1 MSDNLFSFPGE
12 STGQDAGD
20 FFGGAGGVAFTDLGS
35 ADEVEN
41 PFTKMTPP
49 TEAPASGE
57 AASVTPSPAPG
68 QQAQDQLGTT
78 QTPPP
83 AAPPAVPASAETPKT
98 PPAQTTEETN
108 PLLAAM
114 DLQEKKNAAKTAAP
128 IFAQLPV
135 FSYNGSEEPIENV
148 DQTFEEL
155 RLAKADDFPEF
166 DEAQSISWTVTY
178 GKIVKNVATPRK
190 TKIGNLKREIESSK
204 EFMDALKKAADKRPK
219 CIVKPKVTMQ
229 KKGECAY
236 KGIFPRLADARA
248 SKKAISFIPAQDGRV
263 YERRVTC
270 AGEFITPTSGVRYLD
285 DIRAGFAPALPLIPY
300 SLMEQAVT
308 LFRCLMD
315 NGKGGC
321 PLEALV
327 HIYWDREEK
336 RFFLYVPTQTVG
348 KRGQQFRL
356 MEKLLQRGQRPQ
368 RGERQPLVGPRQTQQ
383 AKIPAVVQH
392 RGLLLSNVGVNVTE
406 GDIGRLHFS
415 HVTEGLKKKSL
426 VAQGK
431 NHADHRLQRGA
442 DVTDGQPQNCSANVT
457 DGRGFCG
464 ENVTGGHTG
473 IYSPDVTE
481 GQREK
486 GKWSE
491 RIKKKSP
498 ASAMGST

>member
-35 ADEVEN
+35 ADGAEN
-41 PFTKMTPP
+41 PFANMMPP
-49 TEAPASGE
+49 AEES
-57 AASVTPSPAPG
+57 APG
-68 QQAQDQLGTT
+68 QQTQQAQDQPGTT

-83 AAPPAVPASAETPKT
+83 AAPPAAPAPAETPKT
-98 PPAQTTEETN
+98 PPAQTTEEAN
-108 PLLAAM
+108 PLMAAM
-114 DLQEKKNAAKTAAP
+114 DLQEKKNAAKAAAP
-128 IFAQLPV
+128 IFAQLPI
-135 FSYNGSEEPIENV
+135 FSYNGSEEPIENI

-166 DEAQSISWTVTY
+166 DEAQSVSWTVTY

-248 SKKAISFIPAQDGRV
+248 SEKTISFIPAQDGRV
-263 YERRVTC
+263 YERRVTG

-285 DIRAGFAPALPLIPY
+285 NIRAGFAPALPLIPY

-348 KRGQQFRL
+348 KEFVDAVLDDDLLNDERYLHYADLHSHNDMPAEFSPTDDRDERANRVYMVMGRL
-356 MEKLLQRGQRPQ
+356 NRYYPELSVRVCNG
-368 RGERQPLVGPRQTQQ
+368 GHFCE
-383 AKIPAVVQH
+383 ISPAQV
-392 RGLLLSNVGVNVTE
+392 LEPMPE
-406 GDIGRLHFS
+406 GDIPLAWLDRIKPA
-415 HVTEGLKKKSL
+415 E
-426 VAQGK
+426 
-431 NHADHRLQRGA
+431 
-442 DVTDGQPQNCSANVT
+442 DVTRRFLEA
-457 DGRGFCG
+457 
-464 ENVTGGHTG
+464 
-473 IYSPDVTE
+473 
-481 GQREK
+481 
-486 GKWSE
+486 
-491 RIKKKSP
+491 
-498 ASAMGST
+498 AA

>member
-219 CIVKPKVTMQ
+219 CIVKPKVAMQ

-248 SKKAISFIPAQDGRV
+248 SEKTISFIPAQDGRV
-263 YERRVTC
+263 YERRVTG

-285 DIRAGFAPALPLIPY
+285 DIKAGFAPALPLIPY
-300 SLMEQAVT
+300 GLMEQAVT

-315 NGKGGC
+315 DGKGGC

-336 RFFLYVPTQTVG
+336 RFFLHVPTQKVG
-348 KRGQQFRL
+348 KEFVDAVLDDDDWLNDERYLHYADLHSHNDMPAEFSPTDDRDERANRVYMVMGRL
-356 MEKLLQRGQRPQ
+356 NRYYPELSVRVCNG
-368 RGERQPLVGPRQTQQ
+368 GHFCE
-383 AKIPAVVQH
+383 ISPAQV
-392 RGLLLSNVGVNVTE
+392 LEPMPE
-406 GDIGRLHFS
+406 GDIPLAWLDRIKPA
-415 HVTEGLKKKSL
+415 E
-426 VAQGK
+426 
-431 NHADHRLQRGA
+431 
-442 DVTDGQPQNCSANVT
+442 DVTRRFLEA
-457 DGRGFCG
+457 
-464 ENVTGGHTG
+464 
-473 IYSPDVTE
+473 
-481 GQREK
+481 
-486 GKWSE
+486 
-491 RIKKKSP
+491 
-498 ASAMGST
+498 AA

>member
-35 ADEVEN
+35 ADGAEN
-41 PFTKMTPP
+41 PFANMMPP
-49 TEAPASGE
+49 AEES
-57 AASVTPSPAPG
+57 APG
-68 QQAQDQLGTT
+68 QQTQQAQDQPGTT

-83 AAPPAVPASAETPKT
+83 AAPPAAPAPAETPKT
-98 PPAQTTEETN
+98 PPAQTTEEAN
-108 PLLAAM
+108 PLMAAM

-348 KRGQQFRL
+348 KEFVDAVLDDDLLNDERYLHYADLHSHNDMPAEFSPTDDRDERANRVYMVMGRL
-356 MEKLLQRGQRPQ
+356 NRYYPELSVRVCNG
-368 RGERQPLVGPRQTQQ
+368 GHFCE
-383 AKIPAVVQH
+383 ISPAQV
-392 RGLLLSNVGVNVTE
+392 LEPMPE
-406 GDIGRLHFS
+406 GDIPLAWLDRIKPA
-415 HVTEGLKKKSL
+415 E
-426 VAQGK
+426 
-431 NHADHRLQRGA
+431 
-442 DVTDGQPQNCSANVT
+442 DVTRRFLEA
-457 DGRGFCG
+457 
-464 ENVTGGHTG
+464 
-473 IYSPDVTE
+473 
-481 GQREK
+481 
-486 GKWSE
+486 
-491 RIKKKSP
+491 
-498 ASAMGST
+498 AA

>member
-248 SKKAISFIPAQDGRV
+248 SKKAISFIPAQDGWV

-300 SLMEQAVT
+300 SQFQRQQGAVALRRPPGPEAGGRSPRR
-308 LFRCLMD
+308 LFR
-315 NGKGGC
+315 
-321 PLEALV
+321 
-327 HIYWDREEK
+327 R
-336 RFFLYVPTQTVG
+336 
-348 KRGQQFRL
+348 
-356 MEKLLQRGQRPQ
+356 
-368 RGERQPLVGPRQTQQ
+368 
-383 AKIPAVVQH
+383 
-392 RGLLLSNVGVNVTE
+392 
-406 GDIGRLHFS
+406 GRL
-415 HVTEGLKKKSL
+415 L
-426 VAQGK
+426 
-431 NHADHRLQRGA
+431 RR
-442 DVTDGQPQNCSANVT
+442 
-457 DGRGFCG
+457 
-464 ENVTGGHTG
+464 
-473 IYSPDVTE
+473 
-481 GQREK
+481 
-486 GKWSE
+486 
-491 RIKKKSP
+491 
-498 ASAMGST
+498 